1 MNKIVPSRLLI
12 ASILLI
18 FVIFAGMVYYIAFE
32 NYSLVDAIYMVVITL
47 TTVGYS
53 EINPLSERGRVVTM
67 IILLSGFG
75 ILTYVITYGITFML
89 EGELGNV
96 LRRHKMEKLLQNIK
110 NHYIICV
117 KGETGIYIIE
127 EFIKTEKPIVV
138 ITTDKNIIEKFSEIN
153 IPIINNDP
161 AYDYVLEK
169 ANIKE
174 SIGVVIALGDDK
186 DNLFV
191 VLSARG
197 LNQNVRIISQAIEK
211 NTVVK
216 LQKAGANEVVLTDA
230 IGGMRIA
237 SATLRPTVV
246 SFLDSMLKET
256 EETLRIEEIQVTEK
270 SDLVNKTIIESDIS
284 RRTGLLIVAIK
295 NKRTGKYIHN
305 PPGNYKFNSGDV
317 LIVIGTPQ
325 QLKEQNSY

>member
-1 MNKIVPSRLLI
+1 
-12 ASILLI
+12 
-18 FVIFAGMVYYIAFE
+18 
-32 NYSLVDAIYMVVITL
+32 
-47 TTVGYS
+47 
-53 EINPLSERGRVVTM
+53 
-67 IILLSGFG
+67 
-75 ILTYVITYGITFML
+75 
-89 EGELGNV
+89 
-96 LRRHKMEKLLQNIK
+96 
-110 NHYIICV
+110 
-117 KGETGIYIIE
+117 
-127 EFIKTEKPIVV
+127 
-138 ITTDKNIIEKFSEIN
+138 
-153 IPIINNDP
+153 
-161 AYDYVLEK
+161 
-169 ANIKE
+169 
-174 SIGVVIALGDDK
+174 VIALGDDK

-211 NTVVK
+211 NTVIK